1 MPDMDAYMLRQLR
14 EEAARKAKEVEEEAL
29 KNPELEGVVVRPQ
42 LPGLPVQLPSPAEK
56 TDLSVDKYAALG
68 QVPEELMLEV
78 LPIGARVEEAARK
91 VLTKK

>member
-29 KNPELEGVVVRPQ
+29 KNPGLKGVVVRPRI
-42 LPGLPVQLPSPAEK
+42 PDELPSPPAEE

-68 QVPEELMLEV
+68 QVPEELLLEV
-78 LPIGARVEEAARK
+78 PWPPLGALVEKAARK

>member
-14 EEAARKAKEVEEEAL
+14 EEAARKAKKVEEEAL

-42 LPGLPVQLPSPAEK
+42 LPDELPSPAEK

-78 LPIGARVEEAARK
+78 PPIGALVEEAARK